1 MPNVGMIYELRHYIP
16 VPGKE
21 AAILNRFKN
30 HTFGI
35 FKKNGFKTL
44 NFWIDTKGS
53 GQLWYVLGWESISSM
68 ESSWDTFRKDQE
80 WIEAKE
86 ATEKDG
92 PIVEKIESILL
103 TQPEDIAAAIARSE
117 CRKALR
123 PVQSD
128 GNSSQYHGTAPSGR
142 SRN

>member
-1 MPNVGMIYELRHYIP
+1 MSPDSWSGNLKLRLWLGEAVPNVGMIYELRHYIP

-44 NFWIDTKGS
+44 NFWLDAKGS

-68 ESSWDTFRKDQE
+68 ETGWDTFRKDQE

-103 TQPEDIAAAIARSE
+103 TQPDDIAAAIA
-117 CRKALR
+117 
-123 PVQSD
+123 
-128 GNSSQYHGTAPSGR
+128 
-142 SRN
+142 

>member
-1 MPNVGMIYELRHYIP
+1 MIYELRHYIP

-44 NFWIDTKGS
+44 NFWLDAKGS
-53 GQLWYVLGWESISSM
+53 GQLWYVLVWESISSM
-68 ESSWDTFRKDQE
+68 ESSWETFRQDQE

-103 TQPEDIAAAIARSE
+103 TQPEDVAAAIAKSE
-117 CRKALR
+117 CVA
-123 PVQSD
+123 S
-128 GNSSQYHGTAPSGR
+128 
-142 SRN
+142 

>member
-21 AAILNRFKN
+21 AVILNRFKN

-44 NFWIDTKGS
+44 NFWLDAKGS
-53 GQLWYVLGWESISSM
+53 GQLWYVLVWESISSM
-68 ESSWDTFRKDQE
+68 ESSWETFRQDQE

-103 TQPEDIAAAIARSE
+103 TQPEDVAAAIA
-117 CRKALR
+117 
-123 PVQSD
+123 
-128 GNSSQYHGTAPSGR
+128 
-142 SRN
+142 